1 MDSLN
6 TAHPLALSILLNED
20 LYVIEPVETMQN
32 VEINTA
38 PKEEPKAAVENK
50 IVIPVLQDT
59 PMETPEVAKPEAV
72 ASKPVFNYLG
82 DNNKYLLIIIN
93 DKTHQFIND
102 KDLAFLLKILAAKKL
117 DLHDIAILN
126 TNNYTD
132 LTFKDL
138 KDYFAC
144 NKILT
149 FGIDPKSL
157 EIQGIIANKAGEFEG
172 VKILGTWAL
181 PLLDS
186 DVKKKTIYWNELKNF

>member
-20 LYVIEPVETMQN
+20 LYVIEPVENMP
-32 VEINTA
+32 NTEVITA
-38 PKEEPKAAVENK
+38 QKEEPQAAVENK
-50 IVIPVLQDT
+50 TAIPVLHST
-59 PMETPEVAKPEAV
+59 TVETQEIAKPQAPV
-72 ASKPVFNYLG
+72 NKPSFNYLG
-82 DNNKYLLIIIN
+82 DNNKYLLVIVN

-126 TNNYTD
+126 TNSYTD

-138 KDYFAC
+138 KEYFAC

-157 EIQGIIANKAGEFEG
+157 QIQGITANKAGEFEG

-181 PLLDS
+181 PLLDT

>member
-6 TAHPLALSILLNED
+6 TANPLALSILLNED
-20 LYVIEPVETMQN
+20 LYVIEPVETTQHT
-32 VEINTA
+32 EDIRLK
-38 PKEEPKAAVENK
+38 KEESKVVETNK
-50 IVIPVLQDT
+50 TVIPVLHSTTVEPQEITKPQT
-59 PMETPEVAKPEAV
+59 PV
-72 ASKPVFNYLG
+72 SKPSFNYLG
-82 DNNKYLLIIIN
+82 DNNKYLLVIVN

-126 TNNYTD
+126 TERYEA
-132 LTFKDL
+132 LTFTDL

-157 EIQGIIANKAGEFEG
+157 QIQGITANKAGEFEG

-181 PLLDS
+181 PLLDT

>member
-20 LYVIEPVETMQN
+20 LYVIEPVETIQN
-32 VEINTA
+32 TEVITA
-38 PKEEPKAAVENK
+38 HKEEPKIAVENK
-50 IVIPVLQDT
+50 TVIPVLQNV
-59 PMETPEVAKPEAV
+59 PVEAQEQAKPQAV
-72 ASKPVFNYLG
+72 SSKPVFNYLG
-82 DNNKYLLIIIN
+82 DNNKYLLIIVN
-93 DKTHQFIND
+93 DTTHQFIND

-126 TNNYTD
+126 THNYTD

-149 FGIDPKSL
+149 FGINPKL
-157 EIQGIIANKAGEFEG
+157 LQIQGITANKAGEFDG

-181 PLLDS
+181 PLLDT
-186 DVKKKTIYWNELKNF
+186 DVKKKTVYWNELKNF

>member
-20 LYVIEPVETMQN
+20 LYVIEPVETTP
-32 VEINTA
+32 NTEVITA
-38 PKEEPKAAVENK
+38 QKEEPKAAVENK
-50 IVIPVLQDT
+50 TVIPVLQNT
-59 PMETPEVAKPEAV
+59 PIETQESAKAQTPV
-72 ASKPVFNYLG
+72 SKPVFNYLG
-82 DNNKYLLIIIN
+82 DNNKYLLIIVN
-93 DKTHQFIND
+93 DTTHQFIND

-126 TNNYTD
+126 TKSYTD

-157 EIQGIIANKAGEFEG
+157 QIQGITANKAGEFDS

-181 PLLDS
+181 SLLDT
-186 DVKKKTIYWNELKNF
+186 DVKKKTVYWNELKNF

>member
-20 LYVIEPVETMQN
+20 LYVIEPVET
-32 VEINTA
+32 IPNTIITA
-38 PKEEPKAAVENK
+38 QKEEPKAAVENK
-50 IVIPVLQDT
+50 TVIPVLQNT
-59 PMETPEVAKPEAV
+59 PIETQEPAKAQTPV
-72 ASKPVFNYLG
+72 SKPVFNYLG
-82 DNNKYLLIIIN
+82 DNNKYLLIIVN
-93 DKTHQFIND
+93 DTTHQFIND

-126 TNNYTD
+126 TKSYTD
-132 LTFKDL
+132 LIFKDL

-157 EIQGIIANKAGEFEG
+157 QIQGITANKAGEFDS
-172 VKILGTWAL
+172 VKILGTWA
-181 PLLDS
+181 
-186 DVKKKTIYWNELKNF
+186 

>member
-6 TAHPLALSILLNED
+6 TANPLALSILLNED
-20 LYVIEPVETMQN
+20 LYVIEPVETTQYT
-32 VEINTA
+32 EDINLK
-38 PKEEPKAAVENK
+38 KEESKIVEPNK
-50 IVIPVLQDT
+50 TVIPVLHSTTVESQE
-59 PMETPEVAKPEAV
+59 MAKPQAPV
-72 ASKPVFNYLG
+72 NKPSFNYLG
-82 DNNKYLLIIIN
+82 DNNKYLLVIVN
-93 DKTHQFIND
+93 DKTYQFIND

-126 TNNYTD
+126 NDSYEA
-132 LTFKDL
+132 LTFADL

-157 EIQGIIANKAGEFEG
+157 QIQGITANKAGEFEG

-181 PLLDS
+181 PLLDT